1 MGRLYTLARKG
12 WQSMSDFVE
21 MVLEGLV
28 CENCGE
34 LMDDM
39 EEVGYP
45 RSCQDCTMEIEET
58 GKKYEY

>member
-1 MGRLYTLARKG
+1 
-12 WQSMSDFVE
+12 MSDFVD

-28 CENCGE
+28 CESCGE

-45 RSCQDCTMEIEET
+45 RSCQGCITEKEEHT
-58 GKKYEY
+58 NEKEY